1 MKKRMKAALA
11 GVFALAAGT
20 MAFAQGNPS
29 VIMTPTT
36 QPAQAQA
43 AARRISRD
51 AAQKMV
57 REGKAIYVDVRSAEQ
72 YAIGHIKGALS
83 IPESQIITR
92 FREIPPRMMI
102 ITYCA

>member
-1 MKKRMKAALA
+1 MNRRMKAALA

-29 VIMTPTT
+29 VVMTPTT

-43 AARRISRD
+43 AARRITPNE
-51 AAQKMV
+51 AEKLVKA
-57 REGKAIYVDVRSAEQ
+57 GKAVYVDVRGVDQ
-72 YAIGHIKGALS
+72 YTIGHIKGALS
-83 IPESQIITR
+83 IPASEIITR
-92 FREIPPRMMI
+92 FREIPAGKMI

>member
-11 GVFALAAGT
+11 GIVALAAGT
-20 MAFAQGNPS
+20 MAFAQSNPS
-29 VIMTPTT
+29 VVITPTT

-51 AAQKMV
+51 AAQKLV
-57 REGKAIYVDVRSAEQ
+57 KEGKAVYVDVRAADQ
-72 YAIGHIKGALS
+72 YALGHIKGALS
-83 IPESQIITR
+83 VPASEIIAR
-92 FREIPPRMMI
+92 FREIPARKMI